1 VIKKYFIIFFL
12 SSLGGWVF
20 SLVHFPLP
28 WTLGPLATVI
38 VAKIVFKQQVY
49 WPAKIRD
56 SAMIVLG
63 YVMGSPFTPQTGLH
77 IVSQLPAMSMM
88 TLLTIILCLLGGYIT
103 GKYLDLHLTTSL
115 LGSMPGGLAQMAIV
129 CEDVEGSDAAAVTL
143 MQTVRI
149 LTTVFIVPFL
159 VLHGLADHVD
169 QISNVVK
176 HAHAEEIPTLFIF
189 ATLIVGLVLFA
200 RYIRVPSPYLIA
212 PVVGTAVLVLS
223 GVTAPALPPIVIAL
237 AQVCVGIRMGMA
249 VEFSSFANWKKL
261 LIFNFISIFTV
272 IMLFLGIDYVFAK
285 ISGNSFVTAFI
296 STAPGGITEM
306 GLTAMMVH
314 ADLSTVIAFQ
324 LFRLIFVLLVAVPVI
339 RWWLCRTNNKCVRYC
354 PLE

>member
-1 VIKKYFIIFFL
+1 MIKKYFIIFFL

-28 WTLGPLATVI
+28 WTLGPLATII

-88 TLLTIILCLLGGYIT
+88 TLLTVILCLLGGYIT

-159 VLHGLADHVD
+159 VLHGLADHVTE
-169 QISNVVK
+169 S
-176 HAHAEEIPTLFIF
+176 HAGANTGGK
-189 ATLIVGLVLFA
+189 ACSAALIVG
-200 RYIRVPSPYLIA
+200 
-212 PVVGTAVLVLS
+212 
-223 GVTAPALPPIVIAL
+223 
-237 AQVCVGIRMGMA
+237 
-249 VEFSSFANWKKL
+249 SF
-261 LIFNFISIFTV
+261 
-272 IMLFLGIDYVFAK
+272 
-285 ISGNSFVTAFI
+285 
-296 STAPGGITEM
+296 PGGIGHLQLGV
-306 GLTAMMVH
+306 GLNIEHTHIAQFLGRFIGRLQV
-314 ADLSTVIAFQ
+314 ADIE
-324 LFRLIFVLLVAVPVI
+324 RL
-339 RWWLCRTNNKCVRYC
+339 
-354 PLE
+354 